1 MFPKM
6 IPFSVEETLTLALI
20 EQKSNGPMT
29 TGDGRSTN
37 FKSPKV
43 ANSKVTFCNVSLVW
57 FTIKTSRT
65 MSYWW
70 TWTYA
75 SAYTG
80 SLNPVSWVTLLNL
93 EELKKNFNFFSWNWY
108 IKLQNYNFSWKWK
121 FTWNQQHFLSL
132 MFQELDSVP
141 IQKCLQLQLN
151 H

>member
-93 EELKKNFNFFSWNWY
+93 EELKTKINFFREIDILNCKITIFRENENLPEISST
-108 IKLQNYNFSWKWK
+108 F
-121 FTWNQQHFLSL
+121 FLWCSKSL
-132 MFQELDSVP
+132 TQSQFKNVSS
-141 IQKCLQLQLN
+141 CS
-151 H
+151 